1 MTTTS
6 RNDDAADSGHPS
18 TKGIIMSTTIEAMT
32 TIAVSLQASDP
43 VSRAGIGAELGQRG
57 DVILVDDEAAADVA
71 LLVVQEVDEA
81 AQRQV
86 RRLRRA
92 GVDGVVLVVARLDDQ
107 GLFAAVEAGA
117 CGLLRRDGATAR
129 RLHAAIRDAH
139 AGKGS
144 LPGDLLGRLMQQVTQ
159 IQDRVLGPRGMHLN
173 GLCDRE
179 IDVLRLVAAGHT
191 TAEIASELSY
201 SERTIK
207 NVIQDVTTRLNLRNR
222 SHAVAYAMR
231 QGLI

>member
-1 MTTTS
+1 MTATLNATTTKVVVKT
-6 RNDDAADSGHPS
+6 A
-18 TKGIIMSTTIEAMT
+18 
-32 TIAVSLQASDP
+32 DP
-43 VSRAGIGAELGQRG
+43 VSRAGITAELGQRG
-57 DVILVDDEAAADVA
+57 EVLIIDDEGEADVA
-71 LLVVQEVDEA
+71 LLVVQEVDSATECET
-81 AQRQV
+81 

-92 GVDGVVLVVARLDDQ
+92 GVPAVVLVVARIDDR

-117 CGLLRRDGATAR
+117 SALLRRDGATPS
-129 RLHAAIRDAH
+129 RLGAAIRDAR

-144 LPGDLLGRLMQQVTQ
+144 MPGDLLGRLMEQVTQ
-159 IQDRVLGPRGMHLN
+159 LQDRVLGPRGMHLN
-173 GLCDRE
+173 GLSDRE
-179 IDVLRLVAAGHT
+179 IEVLRLVADGRT
-191 TAEIASELSY
+191 TSEIAVELSY